1 MNHHFQDFSSASGFM
16 RFFQLGLSRWPQT
29 FQQYFVIEFLNIYR
43 FISFY
48 LFHYSPVWGQRSLR
62 LQKMSL
68 FSLSL
73 KWYLKVVLILQWQ
86 KCWFNETNLEFFETD
101 HLWDQKSIA
110 VFFVLF
116 FSILWIRS
124 SIAFFF
130 LFTNLTAVAMC
141 YVWACSLSLMLAV
154 SSWEMLAQGSK
165 TR

>member
-130 LFTNLTAVAMC
+130 FIYKFDSCSYVLRMSLFSFID
-141 YVWACSLSLMLAV
+141 ACCQQLRNV
-154 SSWEMLAQGSK
+154 GPG
-165 TR
+165 